1 MRHRKGKQ
9 RRKGWLRAAAL
20 LLTVCLLA
28 GGLPA
33 GGRAAAASEVLQH
46 GVLQQENAAAYEIFL
61 ADFLSQD
68 PRLRSDLSLEM
79 LHRRLNTAMDEEE
92 GFRESADAY
101 LFLTDAGSL
110 VFDSRQELYKQILLE
125 ILCKQAAGGDTLE
138 KTRESLEIWRD
149 TILEYAVMALDYG
162 PDVLSSDGALRQVLA
177 AANPQEL
184 QNAFL
189 ASTVYGV
196 VQEQGKAG
204 SLEAILQELGLGGRA
219 NREALEAC
227 LTKIDD
233 AAYAS
238 GRTLRRAVE
247 QTAGEFRLSGG
258 GDGLFLGNGL
268 RRRAVRQSASLRH
281 AEHARVYGEDG
292 HVSGAFR
299 APGGHAGISRADV
312 PPDG

>member
-33 GGRAAAASEVLQH
+33 GGRAAAASEVLQHEVLQH

-138 KTRESLEIWRD
+138 KT
-149 TILEYAVMALDYG
+149 
-162 PDVLSSDGALRQVLA
+162 
-177 AANPQEL
+177 
-184 QNAFL
+184 
-189 ASTVYGV
+189 
-196 VQEQGKAG
+196 GKAWKY
-204 SLEAILQELGLGGRA
+204 GGIPSWNTR
-219 NREALEAC
+219 
-227 LTKIDD
+227 
-233 AAYAS
+233 
-238 GRTLRRAVE
+238 
-247 QTAGEFRLSGG
+247 
-258 GDGLFLGNGL
+258 
-268 RRRAVRQSASLRH
+268 
-281 AEHARVYGEDG
+281 
-292 HVSGAFR
+292 
-299 APGGHAGISRADV
+299 
-312 PPDG
+312 